1 MNNIKH
7 TEKSS
12 LYEKVGGKF
21 NFLNYVALG
30 IVLVAAL
37 ITLFR

>member
-1 MNNIKH
+1 MNNTKN

-12 LYEKVGGKF
+12 LYKRVGEKF

>member
-1 MNNIKH
+1 MNTKH
-7 TEKSS
+7 TEKSP
-12 LYEKVGGKF
+12 LYERIGKRF

-30 IVLVAAL
+30 IVLVAAC